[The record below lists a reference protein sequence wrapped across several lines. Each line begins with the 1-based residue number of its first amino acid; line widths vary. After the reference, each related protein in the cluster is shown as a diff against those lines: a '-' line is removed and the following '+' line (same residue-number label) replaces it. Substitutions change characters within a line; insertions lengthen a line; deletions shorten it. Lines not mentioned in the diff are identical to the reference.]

1 MSDRHTWEKVTQIK
15 GNVMSNDKEVVDL
28 LKKIS
33 DQLDVIASSQ
43 ATLLQAFSLMNIA
56 NTDGDA
62 RAAWKEV
69 KSVAVEM
76 LKKNHEIG

>member
-1 MSDRHTWEKVTQIK
+1 MGKGTKIK
-15 GNVMSNDKEVVDL
+15 ENVMSNDKEVVDL

-56 NTDGDA
+56 NTEGDA

-69 KSVAVEM
+69 GAIAAERY
-76 LKKNHEIG
+76 KKFVKIN